1 LNDIKPLNDLI
12 KKYQPDCAKEDTL
25 FLKEF
30 VLWALAEHQKLGKE
44 RLTDG
49 FKFNDLF

>member
-1 LNDIKPLNDLI
+1 MR
-12 KKYQPDCAKEDTL
+12 YQPNVEADDKL

-30 VLWALAEHQKLGKE
+30 VLWALAEYQKLGKE